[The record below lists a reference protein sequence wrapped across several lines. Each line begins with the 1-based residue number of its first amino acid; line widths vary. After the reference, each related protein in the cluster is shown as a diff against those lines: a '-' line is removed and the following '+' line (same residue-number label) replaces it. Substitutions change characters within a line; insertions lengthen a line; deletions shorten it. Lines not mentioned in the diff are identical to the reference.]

1 MVLYQMT
8 PPPVQALDDRDLSA
22 RRLPRRLR
30 QLGLLFDALIGLIG
44 AAMVL
49 IGAVRMVREVADLP
63 NSSLVVTGLGV
74 AGLAL
79 ARSRC
84 CTRLLRRSEQT
95 LERERLQRRV
105 SQLSLLAIGA
115 FLLYRIQ
122 ISDLR
127 AYAGYFKEGSVA
139 EWLTFVVF
147 LVAAPIALTTAVQS
161 WRRQEW
167 DRGIAWGPFGLACA
181 LVAMEEVSWGQILF
195 DWGTPEFFDVHNSQN
210 ETNLHNLAPVQE
222 HLWSITAVVVSAVA
236 LLALVRVQLESRGLL
251 RADSLAADL
260 LPVRA
265 TLPLL
270 IFAALISIAVAFEKK
285 ELDLP
290 ILITRDQEV
299 AEFAFGIACLLTACR
314 GFLHQARRWDGKTQD
329 PFSGRGGGV
338 GSADRAPKAA

>member
-1 MVLYQMT
+1 MK
-8 PPPVQALDDRDLSA
+8 PPPVHVVDDRGLSA

-30 QLGLLFDALIGLIG
+30 QLGLLFDGLIGLIG
-44 AAMVL
+44 TAMVL
-49 IGAVRMVREVADLP
+49 IGAVRMVREVATLP

-74 AGLAL
+74 AALAL

-84 CTRLLRRSEQT
+84 CSRLLQRAVPTR
-95 LERERLQRRV
+95 ERERLQQRLG
-105 SQLSLLAIGA
+105 QLSLLAIGA
-115 FLLYRIQ
+115 FLLYRLQ
-122 ISDLR
+122 VSDLR

-161 WRRQEW
+161 WRRQER
-167 DRGIAWGPFGLACA
+167 DRGLVWGLFGLACA

-210 ETNLHNLAPVQE
+210 ETNLHNLAPIQE
-222 HLWSITAVVVSAVA
+222 HLWSITAVVFCAVA

-270 IFAALISIAVAFEKK
+270 IFAALTSIAVAFEMK
-285 ELDLP
+285 EVDLP

-299 AEFAFGIACLLTACR
+299 AEFAFGIACLLAACR
-314 GFLHQARRWDGKTQD
+314 GFLHQARRWDGKTEE
-329 PFSGRGGGV
+329 PFSG
-338 GSADRAPKAA
+338 